1 MPEPDGRRQQTDFA
15 GGGEMR
21 TAPGLSPN
29 GWNRGAGGIIL
40 MTRAIWLQDGS
51 VWTVSG
57 IIWIGKMGD
66 LYVNCWTPDH
76 YWVGPDGVYVPGK

>member
-21 TAPGLSPN
+21 TAPGPSPN
-29 GWNRGAGGIIL
+29 GWWYYFDDQGYMATG
-40 MTRAIWLQDGS
+40 WLCLDGL
-51 VWTVSG
+51 WYYLDREN
-57 IIWIGKMGD
+57 GD